1 MGATL
6 RSFTVDGR
14 DVIDG
19 FAVEERATD
28 GRGQILA
35 PWPNRLTDGSYR
47 YGGRD
52 CQAPLNE
59 IGRHD
64 AIHGLVRWLDW
75 TLVEHTPASASLACA
90 LRPQPGY
97 EWNLDLQVTYA
108 VNDAGLSVTLQA
120 VNADV
125 EPAPFG
131 AGFHPYLTLGSASV
145 DDLLLTVPGTP
156 HLDRAAPTGQTTHDF
171 RKSRRIGPTQLDTA
185 FSDLTRG
192 AGGTAVARLE
202 DPSNGRSAEL
212 WVDDTYRY
220 LMVYTADQ
228 VGTPERRRQA
238 VAVEPMTCPPEA
250 FRTGT
255 DLIELDPG
263 RSWRGSWGLMVT

>member
-1 MGATL
+1 M
-6 RSFTVDGR
+6 
-14 DVIDG
+14 
-19 FAVEERATD
+19 
-28 GRGQILA
+28 
-35 PWPNRLTDGSYR
+35 
-47 YGGRD
+47 
-52 CQAPLNE
+52 
-59 IGRHD
+59 
-64 AIHGLVRWLDW
+64 
-75 TLVEHTPASASLACA
+75 
-90 LRPQPGY
+90 
-97 EWNLDLQVTYA
+97 
-108 VNDAGLSVTLQA
+108 
-120 VNADV
+120 
-125 EPAPFG
+125 
-131 AGFHPYLTLGSASV
+131 
-145 DDLLLTVPGTP
+145 TVPGTA
-156 HLDRAAPTGQTTHDF
+156 HLDRAALTSQTARDF

-192 AGGTAVARLE
+192 ASGTAVARLE

-228 VGTPERRRQA
+228 VGRPERRRQA